1 MRRTRTEE
9 HRAQFAAL
17 HAGHTA
23 KIRPLSPGL
32 TPRRMLK
39 PLVALVALVAVVF
52 HPLALARDSQL
63 PPAVSRVMTR
73 VGIPAKDVSIYVR
86 DANTNEVVLGINDNQ
101 PRSPASVI
109 KVLTTYVALDSLG
122 PSYTWKTRAY
132 SNGPLANGVLNG
144 DLFVV
149 GGGDPYMTAEH
160 WWRFVQGLREQG
172 LAKINGDF
180 VIDQSYFAPAA
191 GNRADFD
198 SQPFRSYNVLPDA
211 LMVNFQTSRFTL
223 IANEQR
229 ARPSILVNPLPAN
242 LDLQNQVRLTDGK
255 CYTSG
260 VTFNT
265 PDPIEKP
272 NTVVVGGVLP
282 KSCGSFSIGR
292 AIMTA
297 PDYAYG
303 TFRTL
308 WTQSGG
314 VMDGEMR
321 METLPAN
328 ARPLYSHDSLSLA
341 EVIRLVNKYS
351 NNVMARHL
359 MLTLGVE
366 KFGPPATVES
376 GRNAVRAWLSTRGI
390 TMPGFVLDN
399 GSGLSRAER
408 VTARGLGEMLDMAW
422 HSPFMPEFAASLPLS
437 ATDGTL
443 RNRFKSPG
451 MQGRIRL
458 KTGHLDNVSAL
469 AGFVNAASGK
479 TYVVVIIVNSPGA
492 QGGSGEAVH
501 AELIRWVFGQ

>member
-1 MRRTRTEE
+1 
-9 HRAQFAAL
+9 
-17 HAGHTA
+17 
-23 KIRPLSPGL
+23 
-32 TPRRMLK
+32 MLK

-109 KVLTTYVALDSLG
+109 KVLTTYVALDTLG

-149 GGGDPYMTAEH
+149 GGGDPYMTSEH

-242 LDLQNQVRLTDGK
+242 LDLQNQVRLIDGK

-265 PDPIEKP
+265 PDPIDKP

-314 VMDGEMR
+314 AMDGALR

-328 ARPLYSHDSLSLA
+328 AKPLYSHDSLSLA

-376 GRNAVRAWLSTRGI
+376 GRNAVRSWLSTRGI

>member
-1 MRRTRTEE
+1 
-9 HRAQFAAL
+9 
-17 HAGHTA
+17 
-23 KIRPLSPGL
+23 
-32 TPRRMLK
+32 MLK
-39 PLVALVALVAVVF
+39 ILIALPALYALVF

-63 PPAVSRVMTR
+63 PPAVLRVMNR
-73 VGIPAKDVSIYVR
+73 VGIPAKSVSIYVR
-86 DANTNEVVLGINDNQ
+86 DANTNEIVLQVNDDQ

-122 PSYTWKTRAY
+122 PSYSWKTRAY
-132 SNGPLANGVLNG
+132 LNGRMANGVLNG
-144 DLFVV
+144 DLFVL

-160 WWRFVQGLREQG
+160 WWRFVQSLREKG
-172 LAKINGDF
+172 LAKISGDF
-180 VIDQSYFAPAA
+180 VIDHNYYAA
-191 GNRADFD
+191 AQGSRGDFD
-198 SQPFRSYNVLPDA
+198 AQPFRSYNVLPDA

-223 IANEQR
+223 IANDQR
-229 ARPSILVNPLPAN
+229 ERPLILVNPLPAN
-242 LDLQNQVRLTDGK
+242 LLIQNKVRLTNGK

-260 VTFNT
+260 VTFDT
-265 PDPIEKP
+265 PDPIDNP

-282 KSCGSFSIGR
+282 ASCGSFSIGR
-292 AIMTA
+292 AIMSA

-314 VMDGEMR
+314 AMDGEMR
-321 METLPAN
+321 IETLPAD
-328 ARPLYSHDSLSLA
+328 AQLLYEHDSLPLT

-366 KFGPPATVES
+366 KYGPPATVES
-376 GRNAVRAWLSTRGI
+376 GRNAVRLWLANRGI
-390 TMPGFVLDN
+390 EMPGFVLDN

-408 VTARGLGEMLDMAW
+408 VTARGLGEMLDRAW
-422 HSPFMPEFAASLPLS
+422 HSPFMPEFAASLPLA

-479 TYVVVIIVNSPGA
+479 TYVVVIMVNHPGA

>member
-1 MRRTRTEE
+1 M
-9 HRAQFAAL
+9 
-17 HAGHTA
+17 
-23 KIRPLSPGL
+23 P
-32 TPRRMLK
+32 K
-39 PLVALVALVAVVF
+39 PLLALVALFAIVL
-52 HPLALARDSQL
+52 HLPALARDSQL
-63 PPAVSRVMTR
+63 PPAVARAMER
-73 VGIPAKDVSIYVR
+73 AGIPAKNLSIYVR
-86 DANTNEVVLGINDNQ
+86 DANTNEVVLEIGADQ

-109 KVLTTYVALDSLG
+109 KVLTTYAALDTLG
-122 PSYTWKTRAY
+122 PGYTWKTRAY
-132 SNGPLANGVLNG
+132 AVGRTANGVLDG
-144 DLFVV
+144 DLFVT

-160 WWRFVQGLREQG
+160 WWRFVQALRERG
-172 LAKINGDF
+172 LARITGDF
-180 VIDQSYFAPAA
+180 VIDNSYFAPAQ

-198 SQPFRSYNVLPDA
+198 RQPFRSYNVLPDA
-211 LMVNFQTSRFTL
+211 LMVNFQTSRFTF
-223 IANEQR
+223 ITSEQR
-229 ARPSILVNPLPAN
+229 NRPLILVNPLPAN
-242 LDLQNQVRLTDGK
+242 LNLQNRVRLIEGK

-260 VTFNT
+260 VTFDT
-265 PDPIEKP
+265 PDPIGDP

-282 KSCGSFSIGR
+282 ASCGSFSINR
-292 AIMTA
+292 AIMNA

-314 VMDGEMR
+314 VIDGQMR
-321 METLPAN
+321 IGRLPDN
-328 ARPLYSHDSLSLA
+328 ARLLYEHDSLPLS
-341 EVIRLVNKYS
+341 EIIRLVNKYS

-366 KFGPPATVES
+366 KYGPPATVEN
-376 GRNAVRAWLSTRGI
+376 GRNAVSSWMASRGI
-390 TMPGFVLDN
+390 QMPGFVLDN

-408 VTARGLGEMLDMAW
+408 ITARGLGEMLDRAW

-479 TYVVVIIVNSPGA
+479 TFVVVIIINHPGA
-492 QGGSGEAVH
+492 HTGSGETVH
-501 AELIRWVFGQ
+501 AALIRWVFGQ